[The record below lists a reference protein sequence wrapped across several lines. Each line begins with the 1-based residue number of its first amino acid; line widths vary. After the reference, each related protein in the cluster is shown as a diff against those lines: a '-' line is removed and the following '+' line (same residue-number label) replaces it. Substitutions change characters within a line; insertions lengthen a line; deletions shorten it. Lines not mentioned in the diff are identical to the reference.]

1 MVYLLLATLGAVYI
15 AVVLKAGQAGR
26 RSRMVVLAANYLTA
40 SLVAGGYAL
49 LIQSTAPN
57 LATVLWG
64 AGAGVFFAVSL
75 FLWMVVIE
83 HAGMGASTAA
93 MRLSV
98 VWPALTSVLLFGEL
112 PSLGQGLGIALA
124 FVAIALLTVRS
135 GLSPAALRGSGP
147 GALLA
152 LFFTS
157 GACGMALKLFHEWGE
172 PGQRSMFL
180 VLIFFS
186 AGVLS
191 GGWAGLSLWR
201 SRAAVHA
208 PDLRDGVLF
217 GLGNA
222 VANGFLLKSL
232 ETVPGTVAFPLRDSA
247 VIVLVGGLGIVVW
260 KERPGRLGAAAL
272 AAAACAVA
280 LLAL

>member
-1 MVYLLLATLGAVYI
+1 MIYLLLATLGAVYI
-15 AVVLKAGQAGR
+15 ALVLKSGQAR
-26 RSRMVVLAANYLTA
+26 RHSRMVVLATNYLTA
-40 SLVAGGYAL
+40 SLVTGGYHL
-49 LIQSTAPN
+49 VTHGPLPS

-64 AGAGVFFAVSL
+64 SGAGMFFAVSL

-98 VWPALTSVLLFGEL
+98 VWPALSSVVLFGEL
-112 PSLGQGLGIALA
+112 PSLGQSLGLGLALI
-124 FVAIALLTVRS
+124 AIALLTLRS
-135 GLSPAALRGSGP
+135 GLSPSALRGSGP

-152 LFFTS
+152 LFVTS
-157 GACGMALKLFHEWGE
+157 GACGMSLKLFHEWGD

-180 VLIFFS
+180 VLIFLS

-191 GGWAGLSLWR
+191 GGWVGLRRWR
-201 SRAAVHA
+201 SGEALHG

-217 GLGNA
+217 GLGN
-222 VANGFLLKSL
+222 VAGNGFLLKSL
-232 ETVPGTVAFPLRDSA
+232 ETVPGIVAFPLRDSA
-247 VIVLVGGLGIVVW
+247 VIVLVSVLGVLVW
-260 KERPGRLGAAAL
+260 KERPGRLGAAAV
-272 AAAACAVA
+272 AAAAGAVL